1 MVNFYV
7 FLRYKA
13 PLPPRTRVPAGVGDS
28 QIHKKI
34 EENNGGKGRRDE
46 LGKPRFVLF
55 ENGC

>member
-1 MVNFYV
+1 MYFCVI
-7 FLRYKA
+7 RA
-13 PLPPRTRVPAGVGDS
+13 PPPPRTRVPVGVGDS

-34 EENNGGKGRRDE
+34 EVIVGGKGRRDE

>member
-1 MVNFYV
+1 MYFCVI
-7 FLRYKA
+7 RA
-13 PLPPRTRVPAGVGDS
+13 PSPPRTGVPAGVGDS